1 MKEGTKTVAAAGNT
15 TPAVEFKNV
24 SFTYAGGGDHAVEN
38 ISFKAMPGQTIGII
52 GGTGSGKSTLVNL
65 IPRFYDVSEGEVD
78 IAGKNIQDYTYGSLR
93 NTISVVHKRHSF
105 LPERFGII

>member
-1 MKEGTKTVAAAGNT
+1 MGHCVIAVSYTHLDVYKRQGNT

-78 IAGKNIQDYTYGSLR
+78 IAGKNIQDYTYGLSL
-93 NTISVVHKRHSF
+93 IHIF
-105 LPERFGII
+105 